1 MKGSDFMFDYANRLF
16 YNCHRMSFNL
26 SGSYI
31 DFREWIKKTKKTNLQ
46 NSDDKSFQYVVAV
59 ELNHEN
65 IGKNTQKE

>member
-31 DFREWIKKTKKTNLQ
+31 DFREWIKKQKKQIYKIVMIKVFSTW
-46 NSDDKSFQYVVAV
+46 
-59 ELNHEN
+59 
-65 IGKNTQKE
+65 